1 MGWIMLKGIKK
12 ELLENKLQISIF
24 LWLIIVQEKR
34 NTLEIFPKN

>member
-1 MGWIMLKGIKK
+1 MGWIMLTGIKK

-34 NTLEIFPKN
+34 NTLEISPKN